1 MSFEENLRLALDP
14 SELLPRELHLGANAC
29 SWTNGKFSFNGTQLG
44 FRQMKEYE
52 LRQLMCKLQAA
63 RQHHVI
69 FLNLRGHGMGE
80 AMMRE
85 LASPIAALKALQVL
99 ILSGTYSP
107 HPSTAPISPPL
118 PLCLFFWHGC
128 NGFFDLLS

>member
-1 MSFEENLRLALDP
+1 
-14 SELLPRELHLGANAC
+14 
-29 SWTNGKFSFNGTQLG
+29 
-44 FRQMKEYE
+44 
-52 LRQLMCKLQAA
+52 
-63 RQHHVI
+63 
-69 FLNLRGHGMGE
+69 MGE

-107 HPSTAPISPPL
+107 HPSTAPISPPP
-118 PLCLFFWHGC
+118 PLCLFFWLGC